1 LLQLSLLCLPPTTYV
16 HHTPALIDDFFD
28 IWKDGKLSITA
39 NINRDHSQ
47 WVLSVAFP
55 HDSTLLASASDD
67 DTFKIWKASS
77 GVCLQTLEGHSNGV
91 RSVAF
96 SHGSTRLASASYDD
110 TVKLWDASSGACLQ
124 MLEGHSSGVSSVAF
138 SHDST
143 RLASASN
150 DSTVKIWDVSSG
162 ACLQNFNGH
171 RGSVRWVAFSH
182 DSTRLAS
189 ASNDSTVK
197 IWDVSSGACL
207 RTLEG
212 HRQIDNLVG
221 FETQQPIH
229 QGVGISADG
238 TSITHNQ
245 KQLRL
250 PLEYSPECSAVSG
263 RYVAIG
269 TNSGKVWIFCL
280 K

>member
-1 LLQLSLLCLPPTTYV
+1 LPRLRRLSARNPHSARTSNHLKPTFTYKFNRITSRRNLLLQLSVLCLPPTTYV

-55 HDSTLLASASDD
+55 YDSTLLASASDD

-96 SHGSTRLASASYDD
+96 SHDSTRLASASYDD

-124 MLEGHSSGVSSVAF
+124 TLEGHSSGVSSVAF

-143 RLASASN
+143 RLASASG
-150 DSTVKIWDVSSG
+150 DCTVKIWDVG
-162 ACLQNFNGH
+162 
-171 RGSVRWVAFSH
+171 
-182 DSTRLAS
+182 
-189 ASNDSTVK
+189 
-197 IWDVSSGACL
+197 SGACL

-212 HRQIDNLVG
+212 HRQIDNLMG

-263 RYVAIG
+263 RCVAIG